1 MKSVVLIPRR
11 ISRLCLAGICI
22 ACVYMLFISAIF
34 PAFGQS
40 QPAAPTT
47 GDSSAPPAAQ
57 SQPPATPPA
66 NQPSSPSPSAAPSQ
80 QPAPSSPQQPEAT
93 QPAPAG
99 STTAKPAAPTATP
112 PGNTETP
119 AVVVEGKSADTL
131 LGKPVQ
137 SASGDDMGRII
148 DVMVDHTGLVRAAI
162 IDFGGFL
169 GVGTRKIAVDWRVLH
184 FPPDGSMDKIVADL
198 SQDQLRV
205 APVYKPGE
213 PVVIVGRAD
222 VSPPAPASPA
232 PPAQSPAPA
241 SSAPVQPAPVQ
252 PAPTPSAPQQ
262 SAPTQNA
269 PVQNAPARP
278 TPTAP
283 AQPSSAPQDNAP
295 TQAP

>member
-1 MKSVVLIPRR
+1 MKPIVSIFLRT
-11 ISRLCLAGICI
+11 SRLCITW
-22 ACVYMLFISAIF
+22 VYVLFISATC

-40 QPAAPTT
+40 QPASTTT

-66 NQPSSPSPSAAPSQ
+66 NQPPSQPPSSAPSQ
-80 QPAPSSPQQPEAT
+80 PPVQSSPQSPQAT
-93 QPAPAG
+93 PAAPAAP
-99 STTAKPAAPTATP
+99 TTAKPTSPATTP

-205 APVYKPGE
+205 APVYKSGE

-232 PPAQSPAPA
+232 PPPAPA

-262 SAPTQNA
+262 SAPAQNL
-269 PVQNAPARP
+269 PVQNTPAQP

-283 AQPSSAPQDNAP
+283 AQPSPAPTDNAP

>member
-1 MKSVVLIPRR
+1 MNSIVSIFLRT
-11 ISRLCLAGICI
+11 SRLWMQILLA
-22 ACVYMLFISAIF
+22 SAAI
-34 PAFGQS
+34 PALAQS
-40 QPAAPTT
+40 QTAPQTVP
-47 GDSSAPPAAQ
+47 SSPPAAQ
-57 SQPPATPPA
+57 TPQPAPQPSDQPA
-66 NQPSSPSPSAAPSQ
+66 NQPSSQPTSPQPSSQPPAATPAAPAASTA
-80 QPAPSSPQQPEAT
+80 QP
-93 QPAPAG
+93 PAPA
-99 STTAKPAAPTATP
+99 AAP

-137 SASGDDMGRII
+137 SASGDDMGRIV

-222 VSPPAPASPA
+222 VAPPAPATAAPAAPAPSAPVQAAPAQSTPAPAAPA
-232 PPAQSPAPA
+232 PPAPT
-241 SSAPVQPAPVQ
+241 QPAPV
-252 PAPTPSAPQQ
+252 PSAPAQ
-262 SAPTQNA
+262 SAPTQ
-269 PVQNAPARP
+269 
-278 TPTAP
+278 T
-283 AQPSSAPQDNAP
+283 AP
-295 TQAP
+295 TQTAPTPAPPASQGSTPSQTP